1 MANKETKRQEVSGRA
16 ALVGGL
22 IIAALSFSAGV
33 VGARSHKSV
42 ERSEV
47 PIVRTTTEGRILEP
61 RMIRPSDQANTERR
75 VPGHSECDLQLD

>member
-1 MANKETKRQEVSGRA
+1 MANEETKRKEVSGRT

-42 ERSEV
+42 ERSNEAPV
-47 PIVRTTTEGRILEP
+47 VRTTTEEP
-61 RMIRPSDQANTERR
+61 RMIHSADQGVTERR
-75 VPGHSECDLQLD
+75 IPGHSECDLQLD